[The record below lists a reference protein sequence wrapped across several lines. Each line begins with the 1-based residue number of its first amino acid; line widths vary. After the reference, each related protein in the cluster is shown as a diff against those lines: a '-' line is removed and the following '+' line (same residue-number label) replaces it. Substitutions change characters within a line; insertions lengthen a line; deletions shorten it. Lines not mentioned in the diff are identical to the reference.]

1 MRWVPLRDLQE
12 VVKFFTIV
20 ILTSLRNLSA
30 FKSSFFLEWCL
41 WGNNRIIG
49 AVYFYT
55 TPVEVFP
62 IFPFSTL
69 CHVYLTICQLYTM
82 RCWKKV
88 RFQREMLNRN
98 CDFRTHYWY
107 MEYVDSTLCH
117 FAETS
122 SDLRV
127 RLPLRNDLSPT
138 TAIRLQT
145 HYYFNCILRI

>member
-30 FKSSFFLEWCL
+30 CKSSFFLEWCL

-55 TPVEVFP
+55 TLVEIFP
-62 IFPFSTL
+62 IFPFFKPLSCLPGHLPTVHNAL
-69 CHVYLTICQLYTM
+69 L
-82 RCWKKV
+82 KV

-107 MEYVDSTLCH
+107 MEYVDSILCH

-127 RLPLRNDLSPT
+127 RLPLRNDRSPT

-145 HYYFNCILRI
+145 HYYFNCIQRI